1 MVILD
6 DYTRFPVLE
15 ILTSTSSK
23 AVIPRL
29 YNVFSTMGVP
39 SIVKTDNGP
48 PFNGHE
54 FSQFAEYLGFRHRK
68 ITPLHPIANGHAE
81 RFMQPLAKMHK
92 NREYRREEL

>member
-6 DYTRFPVLE
+6 DYTRFQVLE

-29 YNVFSTMGVP
+29 DNVFSTLGVTNN
-39 SIVKTDNGP
+39 SKDRTNGP
-48 PFNGHE
+48 LFNGHE

-68 ITPLHPIANGHAE
+68 ITPLHPIDE
-81 RFMQPLAKMHK
+81 WTC
-92 NREYRREEL
+92 